1 MKRLIAIVGPTA
13 AGKSRLAIDLARA
26 FDGEIVSADS
36 RQVYRYLDIGTAK
49 SPPQEL
55 AMVKHHLIDVVNPD
69 DGFSLAQYQEMA
81 NKAIDDIQRR
91 GKLPLLVGGS
101 GLYVWAVL
109 EGWNIPRVP
118 PDIKLRQRLEE
129 MAARDGAEVL
139 CQELARIDPAAA
151 ARIDKRNIRRIIRAI
166 EVARGA
172 GEAFSRLRGKQP
184 SPYLSLMIGLTAER
198 AELYRRIDLRVDK
211 MIENGLVAEVRSL
224 IDRGYSLELPAMSGI
239 GYRQIGRH
247 ISGELDIKAAVQQI
261 KFENHRF
268 VRRQQNWFKPKD
280 SRIHWLDITDDRM
293 EEKATALVTGFTG
306 RDM

>member
-1 MKRLIAIVGPTA
+1 
-13 AGKSRLAIDLARA
+13 
-26 FDGEIVSADS
+26 
-36 RQVYRYLDIGTAK
+36 
-49 SPPQEL
+49 
-55 AMVKHHLIDVVNPD
+55 
-69 DGFSLAQYQEMA
+69 
-81 NKAIDDIQRR
+81 
-91 GKLPLLVGGS
+91 
-101 GLYVWAVL
+101 VL

-129 MAARDGAEVL
+129 MAARDGVEGL

-172 GEAFSRLRGKQP
+172 GEAFSRPRGKQP
-184 SPYLSLMIGLTAER
+184 PPYPSLMIGLTAER
-198 AELYRRIDLRVDK
+198 TELYRRIDLRVDK

-268 VRRQQNWFKPKD
+268 VRRQRNWFKPKD
-280 SRIHWLDITDDRM
+280 SRIHWFDITDDRM
-293 EEKATALVTGFTG
+293 EERAAALVTGFISG
-306 RDM
+306 NM